1 MNQDT
6 PGRKALYAPPAL
18 GKTPVRMIYGNL
30 RLVVLAGLLAV
41 ASLLGGCSKPSDPA
55 GGTSTPSE
63 IQNPKS
69 EILKLHWLGKKQLAA
84 DTNASAVWDIWKL
97 PESIR
102 LETQTLDKLA
112 TAPWR
117 LWAGA
122 ATPLSNAPTT
132 LLRPLLD
139 DLVQEETYLEIQSSP
154 EGSSEIVLAVRLPAD
169 RAAIWQANLPA
180 ILQSLSAAV
189 ATNTSLARTNDWTIV
204 SLTSGPVPSTLVPRL
219 FPQLLARLATNGT
232 PHELRP
238 TNHWIE
244 ITGNLRPLSQV
255 LKLGWETMT
264 NLPVINLRI
273 SGDGQNVRT
282 LGAFDFPAALDLKL
296 DPWSIPTNFICDPL
310 VSFTAVRGV
319 AGHLKKWSWWQPES
333 YGPPPNQVFFW
344 AQSPALWQHFLTYPV
359 AHATNHVTA
368 LGEWV
373 RQEWNP
379 LFETNRVGKFD
390 WATNKFGL
398 VWMGVPFFKPVME
411 PARFGSSDYALIGL
425 FANNATNRPVP
436 AGLFTEFNNRTN
448 LVYYDWELTPP
459 QVTSW
464 TQMSQLLRM
473 VFGRRQLSPAMASL
487 PWLKAITPNLG
498 NATTVVTL
506 DTPQRLGLIRSSVL
520 GFTSVELHLL
530 ADWFESPEFPHGL
543 HTQLMPRPPVPA
555 SAITNVLPAA
565 TAPN

>member
-18 GKTPVRMIYGNL
+18 GKTPVRMIYGKL

-41 ASLLGGCSKPSDPA
+41 ASLLGGCGKPSGPA

-84 DTNASAVWDIWKL
+84 DTNATPVWDIWKL

-154 EGSSEIVLAVRLPAD
+154 EGSPEIVLAVRLPAD
-169 RAAIWQANLPA
+169 RAALWQANLPA
-180 ILQSLSAAV
+180 ILQSLSATV
-189 ATNTSLARTNDWTIV
+189 ATNVTIARTNDWTIV
-204 SLTSGPVPSTLVPRL
+204 SLASGLVPSTLVPRL

-244 ITGNLRPLSQV
+244 ITGNLRPLSQA

-264 NLPVINLRI
+264 NLPAINLRI

-282 LGAFDFPAALDLKL
+282 SGEFTFPSNLNLELA
-296 DPWSIPTNFICDPL
+296 PWNIPTNLIQDPL
-310 VSFTAVRGV
+310 IAFSAVRPLESIPKWFGRTNNEITKHLGAQGFSWAN
-319 AGHLKKWSWWQPES
+319 AG
-333 YGPPPNQVFFW
+333 
-344 AQSPALWQHFLTYPV
+344 YPMQTFI
-359 AHATNHVTA
+359 AITSSSATNAISQISEAVAPAKRSGLLSAFPGTF
-368 LGEWV
+368 
-373 RQEWNP
+373 N
-379 LFETNRVGKFD
+379 T
-390 WATNKFGL
+390 ATNLSGITAD
-398 VWMGVPFFKPVME
+398 GVPFMAAFLKQTQLPEGEFLVGGFI
-411 PARFGSSDYALIGL
+411 PPQIR
-425 FANNATNRPVP
+425 TNRPIP
-436 AGLFTEFNNRTN
+436 PELLTQLHTHPT
-448 LVYYDWELTPP
+448 LLYYDWEITGPRIE
-459 QVTSW
+459 SW
-464 TQMSQLLRM
+464 TYIGQTLRLIFNLAQMPPKSAG
-473 VFGRRQLSPAMASL
+473 FE
-487 PWLKAITPNLG
+487 WLKALLPRLG
-498 NATTVVTL
+498 NSATAVTISSSN
-506 DTPQRLGLIRSSVL
+506 RVHFARSSML
-520 GFTSVELHLL
+520 GFTGLELHLL
-530 ADWFESPEFPHGL
+530 SDWLESPSFPMGL
-543 HTQLMPRPPVPA
+543 HSFEAPSQLPIPKLPPTP
-555 SAITNVLPAA
+555 PK
-565 TAPN
+565 P